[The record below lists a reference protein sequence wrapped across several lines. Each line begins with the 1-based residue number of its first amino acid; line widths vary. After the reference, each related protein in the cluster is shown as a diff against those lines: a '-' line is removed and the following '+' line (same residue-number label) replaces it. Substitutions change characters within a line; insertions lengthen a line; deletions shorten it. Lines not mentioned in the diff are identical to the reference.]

1 MLCCG
6 YANYHPFRWF
16 ESRHL
21 SQRPST
27 GARTCY
33 RQGRQ
38 NCWRYALNGGTFMAM
53 TDDDIKQAEARM
65 AAERHHAHATA
76 TRYNRRNNRVIISLH
91 TGLELA
97 LPPHLVEGLA
107 DATPDALS
115 EIEIS
120 PSGLGLHWP
129 QLDADLY
136 VPALLEGQF
145 GSKQW
150 MARQLGAAGGKS
162 HSPAKSN
169 AARANGLKG
178 GRPRK
183 KQG

>member
-1 MLCCG
+1 
-6 YANYHPFRWF
+6 
-16 ESRHL
+16 
-21 SQRPST
+21 
-27 GARTCY
+27 
-33 RQGRQ
+33 
-38 NCWRYALNGGTFMAM
+38 MAM
-53 TDDDIKQAEARM
+53 TDNVIKQAETRM
-65 AAERHHAHATA
+65 AAERCHAHATTA
-76 TRYNRRNNRVIISLH
+76 RYDRCNNRVIVSLH

-107 DATPDALS
+107 DATADALS

-145 GSKQW
+145 GTKGW
-150 MARQLGAAGGKS
+150 MARELGAAGGKS
-162 HSPAKSN
+162 RSSAKSN

>member
-1 MLCCG
+1 
-6 YANYHPFRWF
+6 
-16 ESRHL
+16 
-21 SQRPST
+21 
-27 GARTCY
+27 
-33 RQGRQ
+33 
-38 NCWRYALNGGTFMAM
+38 MAM
-53 TDDDIKQAEARM
+53 TDNVIKQAETRM
-65 AAERHHAHATA
+65 AAERCHAHATA
-76 TRYNRRNNRVIISLH
+76 ARYNRRNNRVIVSLH

-107 DATPDALS
+107 DATADALS

-145 GSKQW
+145 GTKEW
-150 MARQLGAAGGKS
+150 MARELGAAGGKS
-162 HSPAKSN
+162 RSSAKSN

>member
-1 MLCCG
+1 
-6 YANYHPFRWF
+6 
-16 ESRHL
+16 
-21 SQRPST
+21 
-27 GARTCY
+27 
-33 RQGRQ
+33 
-38 NCWRYALNGGTFMAM
+38 MAM
-53 TDDDIKQAEARM
+53 TDNDIKQAEARM
-65 AAERHHAHATA
+65 AATRDHAHATA
-76 TRYNRRNNRVIISLH
+76 ARYSRRNNRVVVSLH

-107 DATPDALS
+107 EASPEALA

-129 QLDADLY
+129 QLDVDLY

-145 GSKQW
+145 GTKEW
-150 MARQLGAAGGKS
+150 MAKQMGAAGGKS
-162 HSPAKSN
+162 RSEAKSN
-169 AARANGLKG
+169 AARANGRKG

>member
-1 MLCCG
+1 
-6 YANYHPFRWF
+6 
-16 ESRHL
+16 
-21 SQRPST
+21 
-27 GARTCY
+27 
-33 RQGRQ
+33 
-38 NCWRYALNGGTFMAM
+38 MAM
-53 TDDDIKQAEARM
+53 TDNVIKQAETRM
-65 AAERHHAHATA
+65 AAERCHAHATA
-76 TRYNRRNNRVIISLH
+76 ARYNRRNNRVIVSLH
-91 TGLELA
+91 TGHELA

-107 DATPDALS
+107 DATADALS